1 MDLLKLQNS
10 NLIDELSKSK
20 ENMRVLNEESDFLRK
35 ELKVYK
41 GHIFNISTIFDNLSE
56 TSENFPK
63 KFIDEFRLYLE
74 KNFLDKLSDS
84 IFFEDKL
91 GSDKKRSTFSLGHIN
106 NENLISISENKGSK
120 CIIIEKIKNNFRK
133 KWKFDIQA

>member
-1 MDLLKLQNS
+1 
-10 NLIDELSKSK
+10 
-20 ENMRVLNEESDFLRK
+20 MRVLNEESDFLRK

-84 IFFEDKL
+84 IFFEDVKL

-106 NENLISISENKGSK
+106 NENFISISENKGL
-120 CIIIEKIKNNFRK
+120 KISY
-133 KWKFDIQA
+133 

>member
-63 KFIDEFRLYLE
+63 KFIDEFRL
-74 KNFLDKLSDS
+74 
-84 IFFEDKL
+84 
-91 GSDKKRSTFSLGHIN
+91 
-106 NENLISISENKGSK
+106 
-120 CIIIEKIKNNFRK
+120 
-133 KWKFDIQA
+133 

>member
-74 KNFLDKLSDS
+74 KNFPDH
-84 IFFEDKL
+84 F
-91 GSDKKRSTFSLGHIN
+91 
-106 NENLISISENKGSK
+106 
-120 CIIIEKIKNNFRK
+120 
-133 KWKFDIQA
+133 